1 MTCDPICRQQDLDVS
16 KGKRCLI
23 FFFSFLL
30 FPPECPAVCTWV
42 CLEGRES
49 VPLAPSL
56 SLARA
61 AWSPTRFARESRAKR
76 KRKKKQSES
85 RIDSP
90 TLTFSVDRD
99 DFFLVSLS
107 LFLLWTLPPPGRA
120 FVSPREWG
128 RPRGSWQPSLPP
140 GQLHGQQR

>member
-56 SLARA
+56 SRARGVVA
-61 AWSPTRFARESRAKR
+61 DTLRSRESGKEE
-76 KRKKKQSES
+76 KKKKAE
-85 RIDSP
+85 
-90 TLTFSVDRD
+90 
-99 DFFLVSLS
+99 
-107 LFLLWTLPPPGRA
+107 
-120 FVSPREWG
+120 
-128 RPRGSWQPSLPP
+128 
-140 GQLHGQQR
+140 